1 MNIKRWLFASLAVL
15 VVIAALDMVINSV
28 LLTGL
33 YQQTASVWRPPEE
46 MQRRMWLFGVGYL
59 IFAPFFTLIYAKG
72 YEPDKSGLGQG
83 LRYGL
88 YMGLVLS
95 VMQNLIWYTVLPIP
109 GVLAFYWF
117 LGGMVESIAA
127 GVAAGLIYRA

>member
-1 MNIKRWLFASLAVL
+1 
-15 VVIAALDMVINSV
+15 
-28 LLTGL
+28 
-33 YQQTASVWRPPEE
+33 
-46 MQRRMWLFGVGYL
+46 GVGYL

>member
-1 MNIKRWLFASLAVL
+1 MNVKRWLLASLAVL
-15 VVIAALDMVINSV
+15 VVIAALDMFINSV

-33 YQQTASVWRPPEE
+33 YHQTASVWRSPEE
-46 MQRRMWLFGVGYL
+46 MQRRMWLFFLGYL
-59 IFAPFFTLIYAKG
+59 IFAPFFTLIYTKG
-72 YEPDKSGLGQG
+72 HEPAKSGLGQG

-95 VMQNLIWYTVLPIP
+95 VLSSLVWYTVLPIP
-109 GVLAFYWF
+109 CALAFYWF

-127 GVAAGLIYRA
+127 GVVAGLIYRA